1 MAPLVSSRRRLLFGG
16 LAAVA
21 LPAWADREVEGFQ
34 FAERIELAG
43 STLELNGVGL
53 RAVAWLKGYAMAL
66 YMTQRT
72 RDAAQAV
79 ALAGPKRL
87 QMRMLVDV
95 DADEF
100 VKAFVKGVSR
110 NTPPGEQLRLEERRK
125 RFAAQIQALRRLRK
139 RDTIDLDFVPAQG
152 LLMTVN
158 GVPRGEPIAGA
169 DLYAALMRVFL
180 GDHPA
185 DPELKAGLLGGPAI

>member
-1 MAPLVSSRRRLLFGG
+1 MPLFLPLRRRLLMGG
-16 LAAVA
+16 LATLA
-21 LPAWADREVEGFQ
+21 LPAWADREVEGFR
-34 FAERIELAG
+34 FAERLELAG

-53 RAVAWLKGYAMAL
+53 RAVAWLKGYALAL
-66 YMTQRT
+66 YMAQKT

-79 ALAGPKRL
+79 AMPGPKRL
-87 QMRMLVDV
+87 QLRMLVEV

-125 RFAAQIQALRRLRK
+125 RFAAQIQALQRLRK
-139 RDTIDLDFVPAQG
+139 RDTIDLDFIPAQG
-152 LLMTVN
+152 LRMTVN
-158 GVPRGEPIAGA
+158 GTPHGEPIPGA